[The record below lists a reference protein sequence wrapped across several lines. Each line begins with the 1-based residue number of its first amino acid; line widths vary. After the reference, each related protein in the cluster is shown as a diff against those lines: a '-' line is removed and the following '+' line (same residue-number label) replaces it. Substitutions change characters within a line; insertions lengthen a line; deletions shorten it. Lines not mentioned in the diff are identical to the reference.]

1 MLRKKLRVALVLS
14 GQPRFVELGWSSL
27 SHKLALRGADVSVFG
42 HVWFDPKCQF
52 YETAPW
58 SGLGALSMAN
68 NSIDLLKKQYPGI
81 RLEVESPRKFD
92 VSEILAKLP
101 EPSQVG
107 VDDYIRQREN
117 LPNTASHCY
126 SIHQALRL
134 ANEENRNKR
143 FDLYVLS
150 RYDSV
155 LGVFPRLSKLV
166 GGSLNLSDH
175 HDSFPDMIFAGT
187 PEAVNAIDGWHFFTE
202 KAIDELSLVGEGVK
216 WRAFLSSG
224 LDIPIAPRHMTSIA
238 IRNGEPKMLR
248 SFVLGL
254 VHYEL
259 VRYPRLL
266 RTYLGRILQV
276 RFPRSD

>member
-14 GQPRFVELGWSSL
+14 GQPRFVELGWSSF

-42 HVWFDPKCQF
+42 HVWFDPNCQS
-52 YETAPW
+52 YATAPW
-58 SGLGALSMAN
+58 SGLGALSMAD

-81 RLEVESPRKFD
+81 TLEVESPRIFD
-92 VSEILAKLP
+92 VSEIAAKLP
-101 EPSQVG
+101 DPSQVS
-107 VDDYIRQREN
+107 VDDYTRQCQN

-126 SIHQALRL
+126 SIHRALSL
-134 ANEENRNKR
+134 ANEENRKKR

-155 LGVFPRLSKLV
+155 LGVFPHLSTLV

-187 PEAVNAIDGWHFFTE
+187 PEAVNAIDGWRFFID
-202 KAIDELSLVGEGVK
+202 KVIDEHSLVGEGVK
-216 WRAFLSSG
+216 RRAFFSSG
-224 LDIPIAPRHMTSIA
+224 LDIPITPRHMTSLA
-238 IRNGEPKMLR
+238 IRNGNPRMLR
-248 SFVLGL
+248 RFVLGL
-254 VHYEL
+254 IHYEL

-266 RTYLGRILQV
+266 RTFLGKTLQA
-276 RFPRSD
+276 RFPRGD